1 MFQEVDD
8 AGQIEP
14 SGKRQRYWG
23 SINEN
28 RIGGDS
34 QGENE
39 SGKESG
45 GEHFEAVESA
55 ERVLL

>member
-55 ERVLL
+55 E